1 MSNPKLTVPALSA
14 CAVLLASCATSQP
27 DLADADIANIAGIED
42 SFGPPFTVST
52 VGPAAIDPR
61 LLGPQTL
68 PEGLTFSEEDRLT
81 TATREP
87 LSAKDLEGL
96 PNSGELNG
104 VSWSASILFFPDG
117 SATAVSFQ
125 VIDEQAGERT
135 VTLRDLTGGVSVS
148 RGNLDDEEL

>member
-68 PEGLTFSEEDRLT
+68 PEGLTFDPADCGKLANERTLPPDVQGNMAAT
-81 TATREP
+81 TAVLPEPTGPPIPIRSGSPGTRTRLGRP
-87 LSAKDLEGL
+87 SPWSCGCPSMKCG
-96 PNSGELNG
+96 GM
-104 VSWSASILFFPDG
+104 SWPFWS
-117 SATAVSFQ
+117 
-125 VIDEQAGERT
+125 
-135 VTLRDLTGGVSVS
+135 
-148 RGNLDDEEL
+148 